1 MALSLSRPKK
11 SSATQKKIAY
21 VVKVRV
27 CNQAWCVAVATVHSI
42 VRTQAIHQQREK
54 AELPR
59 ISGHAPLAM
68 LET

>member
-1 MALSLSRPKK
+1 
-11 SSATQKKIAY
+11 
-21 VVKVRV
+21 
-27 CNQAWCVAVATVHSI
+27 VHSI